1 MSEPPL
7 DGECRCTG
15 STRGA
20 PGARKMMVMMMARPR
35 SWPRI
40 VRIAG
45 IAGIAGIVC
54 IFRIVIKQ
62 QSLDGR

>member
-1 MSEPPL
+1 
-7 DGECRCTG
+7 
-15 STRGA
+15 
-20 PGARKMMVMMMARPR
+20 MMVMMMARPR

>member
-1 MSEPPL
+1 
-7 DGECRCTG
+7 
-15 STRGA
+15 
-20 PGARKMMVMMMARPR
+20 MMVMMMARPR

-45 IAGIAGIVC
+45 IAGIVC

-62 QSLDGR
+62 QSLDER